1 MELLVSL
8 HDKSILERLSKSG
21 IDGFIFGGQFS
32 MKYNYSN
39 EEIKDINDFCLINNL
54 KRYIS
59 IDAFI
64 LENDK
69 NDLYNYL
76 DFISSLNSDGIYFND
91 MAIIYNAEKYGLQD
105 KLIYDPSTLM
115 TNAND
120 ISFYKDKGI
129 DVVLARELTLD
140 EIIEI
145 VKKYPYELD
154 MQVFGHLRMSYS
166 KRKFLTNYFKEI
178 NKDIDIVNKED
189 ITLVEETRNYKTP
202 IKETKY
208 GTSIYT
214 DYVLL
219 IYEEYAYLNKLLKR
233 AIIDSE
239 FISNDILFEVLR
251 DAKRISVDN
260 SGFLK
265 STFIKKHP
273 EIDFSTGYLYQKTVN
288 KKEDNE

>member
-21 IDGFIFGGQFS
+21 IDGLIFGGPFS
-32 MKYNYSN
+32 MKYNYNN
-39 EEIKDINDFCLINNL
+39 EEIKEINDHCLNNNL

-64 LENDK
+64 LEDDK

-76 DFISSLNSDGIYFND
+76 DFISSLNIDGVYFND

-105 KLIYDPSTLM
+105 KLIYNPSTLM

-260 SGFLK
+260 SSFLK